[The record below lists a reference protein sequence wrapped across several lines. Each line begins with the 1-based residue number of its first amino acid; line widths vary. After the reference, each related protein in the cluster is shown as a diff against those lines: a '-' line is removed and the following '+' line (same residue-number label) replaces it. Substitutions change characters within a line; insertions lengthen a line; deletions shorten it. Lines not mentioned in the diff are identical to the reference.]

1 VAGVLNWLFR
11 RRRTRAVAELPRTVE
26 SGGPTSVQLAKA
38 LVSRADP
45 AAEAAFAGA
54 RGQPDEVAPEGSSEQ
69 QRDAGGQAAGALED
83 DAEISPA
90 RLDAAL
96 QRLRDAIPASSE
108 ESPPG
113 TPG

>member
-1 VAGVLNWLFR
+1 MAGLLNWLFR
-11 RRRTRAVAELPRTVE
+11 RRRTRAVAELAPAVE
-26 SGGPTSVQLAKA
+26 SRGQTSVQLAKA

-54 RGQPDEVAPEGSSEQ
+54 LGQLDEVAPGASAEE
-69 QRDAGGQAAGALED
+69 QRDAGGQAAGALQD
-83 DAEISPA
+83 AAEISPA

-96 QRLRDAIPASSE
+96 RRLRDAIPASSE